1 MKGTI
6 DLSNMANVN
15 TTVFVKEIFRIVR
28 LPDIRRVEDAE
39 KNAAEPGDPALWK
52 GSFPLDAVCIYIYIH
67 TASKGKLP
75 FHRAGS
81 FPLDAVCIYIYIHVI
96 LRYINIWGQHLTR
109 IMWACLRQVAMQ
121 PTVSINED
129 TLAGDGSRYD
139 PWYLYDTVLVY
150 IP

>member
-15 TTVFVKEIFRIVR
+15 TTVFIKEIFRIVR

-52 GSFPLDAVCIYIYIH
+52 
-67 TASKGKLP
+67 
-75 FHRAGS
+75 GS

-139 PWYLYDTVLVY
+139 PWYLYDTVLVN